1 MNPLLTLGVTMKKLK
16 ACLWSLAT
24 LAACSAYVFVWF
36 RYNLDDGK
44 MLVVAVMAGVIAL
57 ASLLYSVV
65 SPTAHHRVTQI
76 LVGCGALVATFCAGA
91 FVYYS
96 WTERARLHDMG
107 LLTFFVLLCVLSVG
121 AALLA
126 WVAFLFTL
134 QMPRRRETTD
144 AVTSHRAQ

>member
-1 MNPLLTLGVTMKKLK
+1 MKQLK

-24 LAACSAYVFVWF
+24 LAACSGYVFVWF

-57 ASLLYSVV
+57 ASFLYSVV
-65 SPTAHHRVTQI
+65 NPAAHHRVTQI

-126 WVAFLFTL
+126 WAAFLFTL
-134 QMPRRRETTD
+134 RVANQPQSADIAGPTPG
-144 AVTSHRAQ
+144 